1 MDTFNVRIVYRVI
14 DIEPGTGSQ
23 RLVVDKQRPLFQG
36 SPRVI
41 FVEAAKGLLFRLA
54 NQNNGVTC
62 VKKLTYVYS
71 KLSFNN

>member
-1 MDTFNVRIVYRVI
+1 MDTFNVRIVCRVTNM
-14 DIEPGTGSQ
+14 EPGTGSQ
-23 RLVVDKQRPLFQG
+23 RLVVDKQRPLLQG

-62 VKKLTYVYS
+62 VKKLT
-71 KLSFNN
+71 